1 MLAVHVRRLAVAKLV
16 LASALARWLPAGA
29 APADGEFVAE
39 LPGKSVGEV
48 LEALFGRHPPLRGYV
63 LDERGTVRRHV
74 ALFVDGEALQPKSD
88 LGRGLRADAELYVMQ
103 ALSGG

>member
-1 MLAVHVRRLAVAKLV
+1 MLAYTFGGLPVPKLV

-29 APADGEFVAE
+29 APADGEYVAD
-39 LPGKSVGEV
+39 LPGKSVGEA
-48 LEALFGRHPPLRGYV
+48 LEALFARYPALRGYV
-63 LDERGTVRRHV
+63 LDERGAVRRHV

-88 LGRGLRADAELYVMQ
+88 LGRALRADAEVYVMQ